1 MGIRLKELKI
11 LVNGQQTK
19 IYIDGVL
26 IENSTAAEV
35 FPIYKYK
42 SQEGVTPYICR
53 VIYSRLF

>member
-1 MGIRLKELKI
+1 MGICLKELKI
-11 LVNGQQTK
+11 LVDGQQTK

-26 IENSTAAEV
+26 IENSTDKE

-42 SQEGVTPYICR
+42 SQEGVTPYMCR